1 MLYAFIYCII
11 IFYMWIYNYIVIKE
25 NTIHKKNS
33 ILIYNVLAKK
43 YIYYKNVFN
52 RVYGSKLCMRVIENS
67 YAHNY
72 AHNYA
77 INNNIHWTILN
88 K

>member
-1 MLYAFIYCII
+1 
-11 IFYMWIYNYIVIKE
+11 MWIYNYIVIKE

-33 ILIYNVLAKK
+33 ILIYNVLAKNTYTIK
-43 YIYYKNVFN
+43 MCSIVFMDPE
-52 RVYGSKLCMRVIENS
+52 LCMRVIENS
-67 YAHNY
+67 Y